1 MLTAAGTSTAACL
14 PFFMAST
21 AMGVCKFHG
30 VGVYTRSTSLLS
42 QTAFQPSSPLNSLA
56 FGLPDLASCCC
67 ARAVRAGAR
76 TAVPQPDDTDAHD
89 VQFRRGVSTHV
100 KCLLAISTLYA
111 VGETFFGFTSEGK

>member
-1 MLTAAGTSTAACL
+1 
-14 PFFMAST
+14 
-21 AMGVCKFHG
+21 V
-30 VGVYTRSTSLLS
+30 
-42 QTAFQPSSPLNSLA
+42 LA
-56 FGLPDLASCCC
+56 FANGLPTFLAAEFFGFWSARFSQLLLRACDAIRVFVAQHCDLH
-67 ARAVRAGAR
+67 AVDAAQSRNGAR